1 VVGGVGG
8 GLLILAMVTFFVVR
22 RCHGTQT
29 GTEETE
35 LFHSITK
42 VIIIKQLGEGNFG
55 QVFLGSW
62 GSTPVISPS
71 KIWSPSDRWL

>member
-1 VVGGVGG
+1 MMFHIDTREGNVGQ
-8 GLLILAMVTFFVVR
+8 I
-22 RCHGTQT
+22 
-29 GTEETE
+29 TEETE
-35 LFHSITK
+35 LVNSITK
-42 VIIIKQLGEGNFG
+42 VRIIKQLGEGNFG